1 MNRRIESSH
10 WLVGEVYY
18 DTATTNY
25 VKLDNFRKAK
35 AGHYYCTFQR
45 ADDSYFSTRANEA
58 LKRFTLTKPLGS
70 SDLKMRLSGTWPYK
84 SETPKTKA
92 ATKSKTPQYEN
103 VIYVNFK
110 TKQVISRG

>member
-1 MNRRIESSH
+1 MRQLDSTH
-10 WLVGEVYY
+10 WLIGEVYY
-18 DTATTNY
+18 DTATSNY

-84 SETPKTKA
+84 PTKTKTA
-92 ATKSKTPQYEN
+92 MPQYEN
-103 VIYVNFK
+103 VIYVDFIK
-110 TKQVISRG
+110 KQVISRG